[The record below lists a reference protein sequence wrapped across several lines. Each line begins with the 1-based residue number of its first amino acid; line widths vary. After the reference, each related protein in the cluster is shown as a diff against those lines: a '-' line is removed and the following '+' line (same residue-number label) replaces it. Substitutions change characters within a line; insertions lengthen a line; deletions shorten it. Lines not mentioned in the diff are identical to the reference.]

1 MRLPDDRGLYAP
13 HVKFGRNYH
22 WEDSPHFT
30 SILWNFWYN
39 WVARFLLLPALKSK
53 ILLKVA
59 LVVLATFLVELIRFK
74 KKESVGHYW
83 KDKTSHTFLIF

>member
-1 MRLPDDRGLYAP
+1 MIFSKKNDKLLKTYEIELPVFSRLPA
-13 HVKFGRNYH
+13 
-22 WEDSPHFT
+22 
-30 SILWNFWYN
+30 
-39 WVARFLLLPALKSK
+39 FLKDK

-59 LVVLATFLVELIRFK
+59 LVLLAILSLVELIRLK